1 MEEENKRGYL
11 KKDFEIFHLK
21 DKKDLEFEFHYH
33 DFNKIIIFLSGKVT
47 YLIEGKAYK
56 LKPWDILLVNSNE
69 IHRPII
75 DSSEV
80 YERIVIWVN
89 SKFIISH
96 NSDECNLLSCFDK
109 SSLEKMNLL
118 RLNKVFLEKLKPVLF
133 ELEKSKNDDEFGS
146 HILSNSLFLQFMV
159 YLNRLFLDKNNLNEN
174 IIDIEYDENIE
185 KILEYINENLIED
198 LSVEYL
204 ASTLYINKYYL
215 MHKFKDQTGCT
226 IYQYILQKRLIRAIS
241 LMKNGKNITE
251 ACMQSGFKDYSNFSR
266 LFKKTFK
273 VSPKEYKENYMQD
286 NY

>member
-1 MEEENKRGYL
+1 
-11 KKDFEIFHLK
+11 
-21 DKKDLEFEFHYH
+21 
-33 DFNKIIIFLSGKVT
+33 
-47 YLIEGKAYK
+47 
-56 LKPWDILLVNSNE
+56 
-69 IHRPII
+69 
-75 DSSEV
+75 
-80 YERIVIWVN
+80 
-89 SKFIISH
+89 
-96 NSDECNLLSCFDK
+96 
-109 SSLEKMNLL
+109 
-118 RLNKVFLEKLKPVLF
+118 
-133 ELEKSKNDDEFGS
+133 
-146 HILSNSLFLQFMV
+146 MV

-241 LMKNGKNITE
+241 LMKKGKNITE